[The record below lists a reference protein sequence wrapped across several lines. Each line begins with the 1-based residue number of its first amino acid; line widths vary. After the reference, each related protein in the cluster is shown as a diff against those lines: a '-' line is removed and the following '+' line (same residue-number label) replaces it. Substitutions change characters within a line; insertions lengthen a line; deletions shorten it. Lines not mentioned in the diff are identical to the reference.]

1 MRECQLW
8 LGLDGPSVTADGL
21 VQAPLRLVQLSELDM
36 GWGKKGKV
44 GGDVLKHLDGLVHF
58 PRSPEHLGG
67 LGLRA
72 KNQW

>member
-1 MRECQLW
+1 
-8 LGLDGPSVTADGL
+8 
-21 VQAPLRLVQLSELDM
+21 M
-36 GWGKKGKV
+36 GWGKKAKV